1 MLKNLRFFILQSTRP
16 SNFSLA
22 LQDLKSGIGSIYIWP
37 MLGWQE
43 IRQRYR
49 RSILGPFWLTI
60 STGVLVGAMGPLY
73 GRLFGQDISAYFPY
87 LAISLVTWLLI
98 STMVN
103 ELCLAFIA
111 AEGFIKQIKLPL
123 TIHVL
128 RVVWRNLIVF
138 THNLVIV
145 VLVLLFYPP
154 PLSWHLL
161 LFPVAIFF
169 LVLNALWIGILIG
182 LMCARFRDIPQ
193 IITSLMTVA
202 LFMTPVMWKAEM
214 LGRNIFFA
222 KINPIFH
229 FLEIVRQPLL
239 GGAIPILSWL
249 VVIFLTC
256 GGYLIAIAV
265 FAKFRARIAYW
276 V

>member
-1 MLKNLRFFILQSTRP
+1 MQPNRHSNL
-16 SNFSLA
+16 SLA
-22 LQDLKSGIGSIYIWP
+22 LQDLKNGVCSIYIWP

-49 RSILGPFWLTI
+49 RSMLGPFWLTI
-60 STGVLVGAMGPLY
+60 STGILVGAMGPLY

-98 STMVN
+98 STTVN

-128 RVVWRNLIVF
+128 RVVWKNLIVF
-138 THNLVIV
+138 AHNLVIV
-145 VLVLLFYPP
+145 ALVLLFFPP
-154 PLSWHLL
+154 PLSINLL
-161 LFPVAIFF
+161 LFPIALFF
-169 LVLNALWIGILIG
+169 VVINAVWLGILLG

-193 IITSLMTVA
+193 IVGSLMQVA
-202 LFMTPVMWKAEM
+202 LFLTPVMWKAEM
-214 LGRNIFFA
+214 LGRNIYAA

-239 GGAIPILSWL
+239 GGSVPVLSWL
-249 VVIFLTC
+249 VVIAITC
-256 GGYLIAIAV
+256 CGYIAALAV
-265 FAKFRARIAYW
+265 FARFRARIAYW

>member
-1 MLKNLRFFILQSTRP
+1 MPTNRP
-16 SNFSLA
+16 SNLSLA

-49 RSILGPFWLTI
+49 RSMLGPFWLTI
-60 STGVLVGAMGPLY
+60 STGILIGAMGPLY
-73 GRLFGQDISAYFPY
+73 GRLFGQDISGYFPY
-87 LAISLVTWLLI
+87 LAISLVAWQLI
-98 STMVN
+98 ATSVN
-103 ELCLAFIA
+103 DLCLAFIA

-128 RVVWRNLIVF
+128 RVVWKNLIIF
-138 THNLVIV
+138 AHNLVIV
-145 VLVLLFYPP
+145 VLVLLLFPP

-161 LFPVAIFF
+161 LFPVALLFI
-169 LVLNALWIGILIG
+169 VANALWVGILLG

-193 IITSLMTVA
+193 IISSLMQVA
-202 LFMTPVMWKAEM
+202 MFLTPVMWKADM
-214 LGRNIFFA
+214 LGRNIFAA
-222 KINPIFH
+222 KLNPLFH

-239 GGAIPILSWL
+239 GGAIPTLSWF
-249 VVIFLTC
+249 VVIAITC
-256 GGYLIAIAV
+256 GGYLVMLAV
-265 FAKFRARIAYW
+265 FARFRARIAYW

>member
-1 MLKNLRFFILQSTRP
+1 
-16 SNFSLA
+16 
-22 LQDLKSGIGSIYIWP
+22 

-49 RSILGPFWLTI
+49 RSMLGPFWLTL

-73 GRLFGQDISAYFPY
+73 GRLFGQDIAAYFPY
-87 LAISLVTWLLI
+87 LAVSLVTWLLI

-103 ELCLAFIA
+103 ELCQAFIA

-128 RVVWRNLIVF
+128 RVVWKNLIVYA
-138 THNLVIV
+138 HNLVIV

-154 PLSWHLL
+154 PFTLHLL
-161 LFPVAIFF
+161 LFPVA
-169 LVLNALWIGILIG
+169 VLFIVVNALWVGILLG
-182 LMCARFRDIPQ
+182 LLCARFRDIPQ
-193 IITSLMTVA
+193 IVASLMTVA
-202 LFMTPVMWKAEM
+202 LFLTPVMWKADM
-214 LGRNIFFA
+214 LGRNIIFA

-239 GGAIPILSWL
+239 GGAFPVQSWL
-249 VVIFLTC
+249 AVIFITVI
-256 GGYLIAIAV
+256 GYMAALAV
-265 FAKFRARIAYW
+265 FARFRARIAYW